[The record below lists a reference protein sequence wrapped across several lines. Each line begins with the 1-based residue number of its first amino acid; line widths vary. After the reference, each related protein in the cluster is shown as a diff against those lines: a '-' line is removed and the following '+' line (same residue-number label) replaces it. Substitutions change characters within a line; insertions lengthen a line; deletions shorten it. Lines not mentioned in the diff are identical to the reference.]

1 MCVLRQSTTKIHSAP
16 GSVSTV
22 RAMWAT
28 NSGSV
33 RVASSVGP
41 TTDPVTTS
49 RPAVSVVVPWRAYS
63 NSRFGTLPGPAG
75 LSGAFRSR
83 ACSEVASSTLTVC
96 APPAA
101 AFAGASR

>member
-1 MCVLRQSTTKIHSAP
+1 MCVFGQSTTKIHPA
-16 GSVSTV
+16 SVSASAV

-41 TTDPVTTS
+41 TTVPVTTS
-49 RPAVSVVVPWRAYS
+49 GPAVSVVVPCRAYS
-63 NSRFGTLPGPAG
+63 NSRFGTLPGSAG

-83 ACSEVASSTLTVC
+83 ACSDVASSTRTACVPC
-96 APPAA
+96 AA